1 MYFKG
6 PWQSHMKK
14 ISKALDMTLKK
25 TFLFLLMFMSIL
37 TRTGH
42 AASESRSNSRN
53 APSRSE
59 SRNSARPE
67 SRNSARPESRTGP
80 YRSSTP
86 YTRGLRSPL
95 HWNMN
100 RARTPTQNCNNSRP
114 KTPIQRSSSNQVL
127 PNISEVNSRPQSPEI
142 RNNDKTEME
151 TKLILVSASIFTI
164 IFVLVLLIIGHFT
177 WFADIRK
184 ELEEEWQEE
193 LRKEEEKRIAKSILS
208 EMVNPFTNLEDEA
221 DEVEGDEATYQAAAM
236 IRRRESSLDSN
247 GCTRGLCFPPHHSIL
262 CPNNPN
268 IPSLNEPV
276 PLGTAA
282 ATAPF
287 YSEDPIEFRSN
298 NLRKSTEWMNL
309 DSCVRVPEPVP
320 IRDRMRSSSFYP
332 NIPLSTSPPKR
343 PMTPITPDPATMDID
358 ERGRDPEAA
367 KFTESLDL
375 KASPQLNFDLTKLDL
390 I

>member
-1 MYFKG
+1 
-6 PWQSHMKK
+6 
-14 ISKALDMTLKK
+14 MT
-25 TFLFLLMFMSIL
+25 
-37 TRTGH
+37 
-42 AASESRSNSRN
+42 
-53 APSRSE
+53 PSRSE
-59 SRNSARPE
+59 SRNGARPD
-67 SRNSARPESRTGP
+67 SRTGP

-86 YTRGLRSPL
+86 YTKGLRSPI

-100 RARTPTQNCNNSRP
+100 RARTPTQNSNNNNSRP
-114 KTPIQRSSSNQVL
+114 KTPLQRSSSNQML
-127 PNISEVNSRPQSPEI
+127 PNINEVNSRPQSPEI
-142 RNNDKTEME
+142 RNIDKTEME

-208 EMVNPFTNLEDEA
+208 EMVNPFTNLEDEV
-221 DEVEGDEATYQAAAM
+221 EGEGDEARYQAAAM

-268 IPSLNEPV
+268 IPSLNEPF
-276 PLGTAA
+276 PLGTAT
-282 ATAPF
+282 ATTLT
-287 YSEDPIEFRSN
+287 EDPIEYRNNN

-320 IRDRMRSSSFYP
+320 IRDRMRGNSFYP
-332 NIPLSTSPPKR
+332 AFPPPPKR
-343 PMTPITPDPATMDID
+343 PMTPITPDPATMDAD
-358 ERGRDPEAA
+358 EVRGRDPEAA

-375 KASPQLNFDLTKLDL
+375 KASPQLNFDLSKLDL